1 MKDRRIKIPK
11 NYRVN
16 QEIRVPSVLVVD
28 ETGDQLGEI
37 KIDEAIEM
45 ATSKGLDLV
54 EVAPGANPPV
64 CRFLNYGKFK
74 YEATRKEKE
83 ARKISKAKSN
93 NQLREVRMKT
103 RIGDHDRQA
112 KTRMVKRL
120 LSEGSKVKVSII
132 FRGREAQHPQI
143 GMELLKSVA
152 EDLQDDAVLDSP
164 PKFEGRFLAMILSP
178 GASLKKE
185 TNNKDLESAKA

>member
-1 MKDRRIKIPK
+1 
-11 NYRVN
+11 
-16 QEIRVPSVLVVD
+16 
-28 ETGDQLGEI
+28 
-37 KIDEAIEM
+37 M
-45 ATSKGLDLV
+45 ATSRGLDLV

-120 LSEGSKVKVSII
+120 LLEGSKVKVSII
-132 FRGREAQHPQI
+132 
-143 GMELLKSVA
+143 LLFLK
-152 EDLQDDAVLDSP
+152 LD
-164 PKFEGRFLAMILSP
+164 
-178 GASLKKE
+178 
-185 TNNKDLESAKA
+185 

>member
-1 MKDRRIKIPK
+1 M
-11 NYRVN
+11 N

-28 ETGDQLGEI
+28 EKGDQLGEI
-37 KIDEAIEM
+37 KLDEAIEM
-45 ATSKGLDLV
+45 ATSRGLDLV
-54 EVAPGANPPV
+54 EVAPAAKPPV

-83 ARKISKAKSN
+83 ARRISKSKSN

-120 LSEGSKVKVSII
+120 LLEGSKVKVSII
-132 FRGREAQHPQI
+132 FRGRESQHPQI

-152 EDLQDDAVLDSP
+152 ED
-164 PKFEGRFLAMILSP
+164 
-178 GASLKKE
+178 
-185 TNNKDLESAKA
+185 